1 MIIFNPLEQFELHYL
16 LIIINNFN
24 YVLLLTLVL
33 YLLISSSLVV
43 DLVNDLTDGLSIK
56 GYESFIFMIFLLLL
70 ITNVLGL
77 FGTAINAQ
85 LVYTIG
91 ISTGIIIGC
100 TILGIKLH
108 GMNFFTLFLPNGAP
122 TAMLIVLF
130 FIELLSYLSRAISLG
145 LRLGAN
151 LLSGHLLVDIVAT
164 LIYSFGALSIALAVL
179 GTLLFG
185 LLIAIQLLEIA
196 IALIQVYVFSILTVN
211 YLKDVVDLH

>member
-1 MIIFNPLEQFELHYL
+1 MIYNPLEQFELHYL
-16 LIIINNFN
+16 LMIINNFN
-24 YVLLLTLVL
+24 YVLLLTLLL
-33 YLLISSSLVV
+33 YLLMSPSLVV
-43 DLVNDLTDGLSIK
+43 DLVNDLTDGLAIK
-56 GYESFIFMIFLLLL
+56 NYESFIFIIFLLLL

-122 TAMLIVLF
+122 LGMLIVLF
-130 FIELLSYLSRAISLG
+130 FIELLSYCSRAVSLG

-151 LLSGHLLVDIVAT
+151 TLSGHLLVDIVAT
-164 LIYSFGALSIALAVL
+164 LIYSFGALSLVTALV
-179 GTLLFG
+179 GTVLFG
-185 LLIAIQLLEIA
+185 LLVAIQLLEIA

>member
-1 MIIFNPLEQFELHYL
+1 MIYNPLEQFELHYL
-16 LIIINNFN
+16 LMIINNFN
-24 YVLLLTLVL
+24 YVLLLTLLL
-33 YLLISSSLVV
+33 YLLMSPSLVV
-43 DLVNDLTDGLSIK
+43 DLVNDLTDGLAIK
-56 GYESFIFMIFLLLL
+56 NYESFIFMIFLLLL

-91 ISTGIIIGC
+91 VSTGIIIGC

-108 GMNFFTLFLPNGAP
+108 GMKFFTLFLPNGAP
-122 TAMLIVLF
+122 LGMLIVLF
-130 FIELLSYLSRAISLG
+130 FIELLSYCSRAVSLG

-151 LLSGHLLVDIVAT
+151 TLSGHLLVDIVAT
-164 LIYSFGALSIALAVL
+164 LIYSFGALSLITALV
-179 GTLLFG
+179 GTVLFG
-185 LLIAIQLLEIA
+185 LLVAIQLLEIA

>member
-91 ISTGIIIGC
+91 IS
-100 TILGIKLH
+100 
-108 GMNFFTLFLPNGAP
+108 
-122 TAMLIVLF
+122 
-130 FIELLSYLSRAISLG
+130 LG

-164 LIYSFGALSIALAVL
+164 LIYSFGALSIALAIL